1 MKRRERTTKPD
12 GLAIYS
18 KAAGS
23 LSSRNRP
30 DRGAEELGEITRS
43 MAKQTEAVTYDQ
55 ALAWLRDH
63 QFDVLD
69 APGVSNRVFL
79 KKHNVSA
86 AIERAE
92 DGGIRLFAKPG
103 YLVGGQ
109 IARLVDKGYQKFL
122 KTTKTEIP
130 ATADH
135 LKAIH
140 TFSEELKEATG
151 SISLYNESLG
161 TVSDRYMYDR
171 VEDRDEPKPVRP
183 VRPWEK
189 TKQ

>member
-1 MKRRERTTKPD
+1 MATKVE
-12 GLAIYS
+12 S
-18 KAAGS
+18 VS
-23 LSSRNRP
+23 
-30 DRGAEELGEITRS
+30 
-43 MAKQTEAVTYDQ
+43 YDQ

-79 KKHNVSA
+79 KKYGVSA
-86 AIERAE
+86 AIQRDEE
-92 DGGIRLFAKPG
+92 GGVRLFAKPG
-103 YLVGGQ
+103 YLIGGE

-130 ATADH
+130 ASADH

-140 TFSEELKEATG
+140 NFSEELKEATG

-171 VEDRDEPKPVRP
+171 VEDRDEPTSVRP
-183 VRPWEK
+183 ARPWEK
-189 TKQ
+189 KDTKRRP

>member
-1 MKRRERTTKPD
+1 MTNK
-12 GLAIYS
+12 I
-18 KAAGS
+18 
-23 LSSRNRP
+23 
-30 DRGAEELGEITRS
+30 
-43 MAKQTEAVTYDQ
+43 EAVTYDQ
-55 ALAWLRDH
+55 ALGWLRDH

-79 KKHNVSA
+79 KKYNVSA
-86 AIERAE
+86 AIQRDES
-92 DGGIRLFAKPG
+92 GGISLFAKPG

-135 LKAIH
+135 LTAIH
-140 TFSEELKEATG
+140 NFSEELKEATG
-151 SISLYNESLG
+151 SISLYNEGLG

-183 VRPWEK
+183 VRPWEAK
-189 TKQ
+189 AKASKKQ

>member
-1 MKRRERTTKPD
+1 
-12 GLAIYS
+12 LAIYS
-18 KAAGS
+18 KATGT

-30 DRGAEELGEITRS
+30 ERGAQELEETRS
-43 MAKQTEAVTYDQ
+43 MTKKLEAVTYDQ

-86 AIERAE
+86 AIERAD

-103 YLVGGQ
+103 YLLGGQ

-171 VEDRDEPKPVRP
+171 VEDRDEPAPIRP
-183 VRPWEK
+183 VRPWEAKKK
-189 TKQ
+189 TDKRA